1 MLRIFRNLRKKGIIE
16 KSKYYFWYAFGE
28 IFLVVIGILIALYI
42 NNESEKYKEKKNEVL
57 LLEKLKEENI
67 YNLNTLIDGIDYHK
81 NLPKTYSDFTYY
93 LINHKVEKLTD
104 SLGNFLNETMRTP
117 TYSFSQGN
125 IVNYINSQKNNF
137 PEVNKEIV
145 NLQNLQDDLHLISN
159 KSVDIKLEN
168 YYSLLKNE
176 IDFITGD
183 LYSTQVIN
191 SVEFRNN
198 LYLIQ
203 SVEQELSRIF
213 DLTVTQMK
221 KVDSLLIK
229 VLKDN

>member
-1 MLRIFRNLRKKGIIE
+1 MLRIFRNLRKEGILK
-16 KSKYYFWYAFGE
+16 KSKYYLWYALGE

-42 NNESEKYKEKKNEVL
+42 NNESEQYKEKKNEIVL
-57 LLEKLKEENI
+57 LNKLKEENI
-67 YNLNTLIDGIDYHK
+67 YNLNTLIDGVDYHK
-81 NLPKTYSDFTYY
+81 SLPKTYSDFTYY
-93 LINHKVEKLTD
+93 LINHKVEELTD
-104 SLGNFLNETMRTP
+104 SLGYFLNETMRTP

-125 IVNYINSQKNNF
+125 LANYINSQKNNF

-145 NLQNLQDDLHLISN
+145 YLQNLEDDLYLISN

-168 YYSLLKNE
+168 YYSLLKSE
-176 IDFITGD
+176 IDFMTGD

-203 SVEQELSRIF
+203 SVEQEFSRIF
-213 DLTVTQMK
+213 DLTVNQMQ

-229 VLKDN
+229 VLKGN